1 MPEPA
6 QSNAAHSIA
15 AHYDCAFD
23 VDALEDWAAQ
33 LREKFPGDEVSLGL
47 VFTSPQFFGQAV
59 ELLEI
64 LRVHARI
71 PLLVGC
77 SGSSLVANDRELE
90 NNPGLTLALHHLP
103 GAKLDAFHFTQSQV
117 EEADGPEYWPET
129 TGIKD
134 THGWLSFVDPFH
146 LNAEAWLPQWNAS
159 WPGKP
164 VIGGFAS
171 GELADQTS
179 QVYLNGE
186 VHEEG
191 GVALSMGGGVALQS
205 VISQGCTPIGE
216 TWTITRAE
224 QNIIYEIGNRSA
236 YEVLTETFENL
247 SDTEKEK
254 TRGNLFVGL
263 VVNEYVED
271 FHRGDFLI
279 RNLIGAETENGA
291 IAIGGTPRAGQTL
304 QFQRRDARA
313 AGEDMDELMHRAS
326 ESLNGSP
333 VYGGCLC
340 CCTGRG
346 KNLFGASDHDAGLV
360 RHHLGEIGLSG
371 FFCNGEI
378 GPIGNDNFLHGYTA
392 SLALFVGANGAAT
405 Q

>member
-1 MPEPA
+1 MPE
-6 QSNAAHSIA
+6 SGHSIA
-15 AHYDCAFD
+15 AHYDGAFD
-23 VDALEDWAAQ
+23 VDALEDWAAE
-33 LREKFPGDEVSLGL
+33 LRDNFPGDEVSLGL

-71 PLLVGC
+71 PLLLGC
-77 SGSSLVANDRELE
+77 SGGSLVANAREVE
-90 NNPGLTLALHHLP
+90 KDPGLTLALHHLP
-103 GAKLDAFHFTQSQV
+103 GAKLEALHFNQTQV
-117 EEADGPEYWPET
+117 EAADSPEYWREA
-129 TGIKD
+129 TGVED
-134 THGWLSFVDPFH
+134 TNGWLTFVDPFN

-171 GELADQTS
+171 GTQADQTS

-186 VHEEG
+186 VHDEG
-191 GVALSMGGGVALQS
+191 GVALSIGGGVALQS

-216 TWTITRAE
+216 TWTITRVE
-224 QNIIYEIGNRSA
+224 HNIIFEIGNRPA

-247 SDTEKEK
+247 SDTGKEK

-263 VVNEYVED
+263 VVNEYVEE

-279 RNLIGAETENGA
+279 RNLIGADPDTGS
-291 IAIGGTPRAGQTL
+291 IAVGGTVRVGQTL

-326 ESLNGSP
+326 ESLDGNP

-360 RHHLGEIGLSG
+360 QHHLGDIGLSG

-392 SLALFVGANGAAT
+392 SLALFVGAEN

>member
-1 MPEPA
+1 MFEPG
-6 QSNAAHSIA
+6 HSIA
-15 AHYDCAFD
+15 AHYDGAFD

-33 LREKFPGDEVSLGL
+33 LRDNFPGDEVSLGL

-59 ELLEI
+59 ELLDI

-77 SGSSLVANDRELE
+77 SGSSLVANAREWE
-90 NNPGLTLALHHLP
+90 DSPGLTLALHHLP
-103 GAKLDAFHFTQSQV
+103 SAKLNALHFTQKQV
-117 EEADGPEYWPET
+117 EAADNPGYWPEA
-129 TGIKD
+129 TGVED
-134 THGWLSFVDPFH
+134 TNGWLTFVDPFH

-171 GELADQTS
+171 GTLADQTS
-179 QVYLNGE
+179 QVYLNGD

-191 GVALSMGGGVALQS
+191 GVALSVGGGVALQS

-236 YEVLTETFENL
+236 YEVLTETFDNL
-247 SDTEKEK
+247 SDTGKEK

-263 VVNEYVED
+263 VVNEYVEE

-279 RNLIGAETENGA
+279 RNLIGADPENGA
-291 IAIGGTPRAGQTL
+291 IAIGGAPRAGQTL
-304 QFQRRDARA
+304 QFQRRDARG

-326 ESLNGSP
+326 ESLNGNP

-360 RHHLGEIGLSG
+360 QHHLGDIGLSG

-392 SLALFVGANGAAT
+392 SLALFVGAEIK
-405 Q
+405 

>member
-1 MPEPA
+1 MNTEH
-6 QSNAAHSIA
+6 SVAAHFEGG
-15 AHYDCAFD
+15 FD
-23 VDALEDWAAQ
+23 VDALEAWAAE
-33 LREKFPGDEVSLGL
+33 LRAQFPADEVSLGL
-47 VFTSPQFFGQAV
+47 VFTTPQFFDHAA

-71 PLLVGC
+71 PLLLGC
-77 SGSSLVANDRELE
+77 SSQSLIANEHEVER
-90 NNPGLTLALHHLP
+90 NAGLALALYYLP
-103 GAKLDAFHFTQSQV
+103 GAELTPVRFTQAELEQG
-117 EEADGPEYWPET
+117 EDENFWPAET
-129 TGIKD
+129 GVKKTN
-134 THGWLSFVDPFH
+134 GWLVFADPFH
-146 LNAEAWLPQWNAS
+146 LNPEQWLQQWNAA
-159 WPGKP
+159 WPGCP
-164 VIGGFAS
+164 ILGGLAS
-171 GELADQTS
+171 GDHQAPRT

-186 VHEEG
+186 VHEAG
-191 GVALSMGGGVALQS
+191 GVALSVSGAVGLHS

-216 TWTITRAE
+216 TWTITRVE
-224 QNIIYEIGNRSA
+224 HNIIFEIGNRPA

-247 SDTEKEK
+247 SDTGKEK

-263 VVNEYVED
+263 VVNEYVEE

-279 RNLIGAETENGA
+279 RNLIGADPDTGS
-291 IAIGGTPRAGQTL
+291 IAVGGTVRVGQTL

-326 ESLNGSP
+326 ESLDGNP

-360 RHHLGEIGLSG
+360 QHHLGDIGLSG

-392 SLALFVGANGAAT
+392 SLALFVGAEIK
-405 Q
+405 

>member
-1 MPEPA
+1 MFKPG
-6 QSNAAHSIA
+6 HSIA
-15 AHYDCAFD
+15 AHYDGAFD
-23 VDALEDWAAQ
+23 VDALEDWASQ
-33 LREKFPGDEVSLGL
+33 LRDNFTGDEVSLGL

-77 SGSSLVANDRELE
+77 SGGSLVANAREVE
-90 NNPGLTLALHHLP
+90 DSPGFTLALHHLP
-103 GAKLDAFHFTQSQV
+103 GAKLDALHFTQKQV
-117 EEADGPEYWPET
+117 EAADTPGYWPEA
-129 TGIKD
+129 TGVED
-134 THGWLSFVDPFH
+134 TNGWLTFVDPFH

-171 GELADQTS
+171 GTLDDQTS
-179 QVYLNGE
+179 QVYLNGD
-186 VHEEG
+186 VYEEG
-191 GVALSMGGGVALQS
+191 GVALSVGGDVAVQS

-224 QNIIYEIGNRSA
+224 QNIIHEIGNRSA

-247 SDTEKEK
+247 SDTGKEK

-263 VVNEYVED
+263 VVNEYAEE

-279 RNLIGAETENGA
+279 RNLIGADPENGA

-304 QFQRRDARA
+304 QFQRRDARG

-326 ESLNGSP
+326 ESLNGNP

-360 RHHLGEIGLSG
+360 QHHLGDIGLSG

-392 SLALFVGANGAAT
+392 SLALFVGVEIK
-405 Q
+405 

>member
-1 MPEPA
+1 MLE
-6 QSNAAHSIA
+6 SGHSIA
-15 AHYDCAFD
+15 AHYDGTFD
-23 VDALEDWAAQ
+23 VDALENWAAQ
-33 LREKFPGDEVSLGL
+33 LRNNFPGDEVSLGL
-47 VFTSPQFFGQAV
+47 AFTSPQFFGQAV

-77 SGSSLVANDRELE
+77 SGGSLVANAREVE
-90 NNPGLTLALHHLP
+90 DSPGLTLALHHLP
-103 GAKLDAFHFTQSQV
+103 GAKLDALHFRQEQV
-117 EEADGPEYWPET
+117 EEADTPRYWPEV
-129 TGIKD
+129 TGVEG
-134 THGWLSFVDPFH
+134 TNGWLTFLDPFH

-171 GELADQTS
+171 GTLADQTS
-179 QVYLNGE
+179 QVYLNGD

-191 GVALSMGGGVALQS
+191 GVALSVGGGVALQG

-224 QNIIYEIGNRSA
+224 QNIIHEIGNRSA

-247 SDTEKEK
+247 SDTGKEK

-263 VVNEYVED
+263 VVNEYLEE

-279 RNLIGAETENGA
+279 RNLIGADPENGA
-291 IAIGGTPRAGQTL
+291 IAIGGTPRTGQTL
-304 QFQRRDARA
+304 QFQCRDSRGAN
-313 AGEDMDELMHRAS
+313 EDMDELMHRAS
-326 ESLNGSP
+326 ESLNGNP

-360 RHHLGEIGLSG
+360 QHHLGDIGLSG

-392 SLALFVGANGAAT
+392 SLALFVDVEIK
-405 Q
+405 